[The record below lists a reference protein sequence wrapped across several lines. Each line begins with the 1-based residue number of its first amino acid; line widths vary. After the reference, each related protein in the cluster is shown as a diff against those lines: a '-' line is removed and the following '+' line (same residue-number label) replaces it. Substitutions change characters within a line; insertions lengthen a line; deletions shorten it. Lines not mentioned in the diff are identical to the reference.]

1 MQDMKN
7 LKLKLKTQILF
18 LCPFDFSENIS
29 LQMNHIHNY
38 CYTVKKVKFM
48 NYFPVEFRIR
58 LQEVDNGFKC
68 IAFC

>member
-1 MQDMKN
+1 
-7 LKLKLKTQILF
+7 
-18 LCPFDFSENIS
+18 
-29 LQMNHIHNY
+29 MNHIHNY

-48 NYFPVEFRIR
+48 NYFPVESRIR